1 MTVATVTNVRIP
13 IPPVR
18 LGDDVVALAGEYA
31 GGVRTPVEP
40 RDAATVMLL
49 RPGPTGTPEVYL
61 LRRQLTMG
69 FAAGM
74 AVFPGGGV
82 DVRDAELPDSCW
94 SGPSAGE
101 WARRLGV
108 EETRARALVAAAV
121 RETFEE
127 CGVLL
132 AGASG
137 DAVVDDVSGDEW
149 EADRAALESRA
160 LSLTELLT
168 RRGLVLRTDL
178 LAPWAAWTTPIFE
191 PKRFAT
197 WFFVARLPEGQVTR
211 DVSTESSSVLW
222 LGADEAVDQVEA
234 GELAMMPP
242 TYLNCLEVASIG
254 SEDEVLADAA
264 ERTLTMFTP
273 AVTAIDGGHT
283 LSMMPMH
290 EKLMSGRRRP

>member
-1 MTVATVTNVRIP
+1 MRIP

-18 LGDDVVALAGEYA
+18 LGDDIVALAGEYA
-31 GGVRTPVEP
+31 EGVRTPVEP
-40 RDAATVMLL
+40 RDAATVLLL
-49 RPGPTGTPEVYL
+49 RPGSASGPEVYL

-94 SGPSAGE
+94 AGPSAGE

-108 EETRARALVAAAV
+108 EESRARALVAAAV

-132 AGASG
+132 AGTSA
-137 DAVVDDVSGDEW
+137 DAVVDDVSGSEW
-149 EADRAALESRA
+149 EADRVALESRA

-178 LAPWAAWTTPIFE
+178 LAPWAAWTTPVFE

-197 WFFVARLPEGQVTR
+197 WFFVARLPEGQLTR
-211 DVSTESSSVLW
+211 DVSSESSSVLW
-222 LGADEAVDQVEA
+222 LGVADAVAQVEA

-264 ERTLTMFTP
+264 GRTLTMFTP

-290 EKLMSGRRRP
+290 EKLMSGRGRS

>member
-1 MTVATVTNVRIP
+1 MTSVRIP

-18 LGDDVVALAGEYA
+18 LGDDIVALAGEYA
-31 GGVRTPVEP
+31 EGVRTPVEP
-40 RDAATVMLL
+40 RDAATVLLL
-49 RPGPTGTPEVYL
+49 RPGSASGPEVYL

-94 SGPSAGE
+94 AGPSAGE

-108 EETRARALVAAAV
+108 EESRARALVAAAV

-132 AGASG
+132 AGTSA
-137 DAVVDDVSGDEW
+137 DAVVDDVSGSEW
-149 EADRAALESRA
+149 EADRVALESRA

-178 LAPWAAWTTPIFE
+178 LAPWAAWTTPVFE

-197 WFFVARLPEGQVTR
+197 WFFVARLPEGQLTR
-211 DVSTESSSVLW
+211 DVSSESSSVLW
-222 LGADEAVDQVEA
+222 LGVADAVAQVEA

-264 ERTLTMFTP
+264 GRTLTMFTP

-290 EKLMSGRRRP
+290 EKLMSGRGRS

>member
-1 MTVATVTNVRIP
+1 M
-13 IPPVR
+13 
-18 LGDDVVALAGEYA
+18 AGEYA
-31 GGVRTPVEP
+31 EGVRTPVEP
-40 RDAATVMLL
+40 RDAATVLLL
-49 RPGPTGTPEVYL
+49 RPGSASGPEVYL

-94 SGPSAGE
+94 AGPSAGE

-108 EETRARALVAAAV
+108 EESRARALVAAAV

-132 AGASG
+132 AGTSA
-137 DAVVDDVSGDEW
+137 DAVVDDVSGSEW
-149 EADRAALESRA
+149 EADRVALESRA

-178 LAPWAAWTTPIFE
+178 LAPWAAWTTPVFE

-197 WFFVARLPEGQVTR
+197 WFFVARLPEGQLTR
-211 DVSTESSSVLW
+211 DVSSESSSVLW
-222 LGADEAVDQVEA
+222 LGVADAVAQVEA

-264 ERTLTMFTP
+264 GRTLTMFTP

-290 EKLMSGRRRP
+290 EKLMSGRGRS

>member
-1 MTVATVTNVRIP
+1 MTSVRIP

-31 GGVRTPVEP
+31 EGVRTPAEP
-40 RDAATVMLL
+40 RDAATVLLL
-49 RPGPTGTPEVYL
+49 RPGSGLGSGSGPEVYL
-61 LRRQLTMG
+61 LRRQMTMG

-82 DVRDAELPDSCW
+82 DVRDAELPDDCW
-94 SGPSAGE
+94 SGPSAAE

-108 EETRARALVAAAV
+108 DESRARALVAAAV

-132 AGASG
+132 AGESG
-137 DAVVDDVSGDEW
+137 DAVVDDVSGADW
-149 EADRAALESRA
+149 EADRVALESRSV
-160 LSLTELLT
+160 SLTELLT

-178 LAPWAAWTTPIFE
+178 LAPWAAWTTPVFE
-191 PKRFAT
+191 PKRYAT

-211 DVSTESSSVLW
+211 DVSSESSSVLW
-222 LGADEAVDQVEA
+222 LGTGEAAAQVEA

-242 TYLNCLEVASIG
+242 TYLNCLEVASLG

-264 ERTLTMFTP
+264 GRTLTMFTP
-273 AVTAIDGGHT
+273 EVTDRDGGHS
-283 LSMMPMH
+283 LSMMPRH
-290 EKLMSGRRRP
+290 AALVAGRGRS

>member
-1 MTVATVTNVRIP
+1 MTNVRIP

-18 LGDDVVALAGEYA
+18 LGDDIVALAGEYA
-31 GGVRTPVEP
+31 EGVRTPVEP
-40 RDAATVMLL
+40 RDAATVLLL
-49 RPGPTGTPEVYL
+49 RPGSSSGPEVYL

-82 DVRDAELPDSCW
+82 DVRDAELPDACW
-94 SGPSAGE
+94 AGPSASE

-108 EETRARALVAAAV
+108 DESRARALVAAAV

-132 AGASG
+132 AGASA
-137 DAVVDDVSGDEW
+137 DAVVSDVSGADW
-149 EADRAALESRA
+149 EADRVALESRS

-178 LAPWAAWTTPIFE
+178 LAPWAAWTTPVFE

-211 DVSTESSSVLW
+211 DVSSESSSVHW
-222 LGADEAVDQVEA
+222 LSAAEAVDQVEA

-254 SEDEVLADAA
+254 SEDDVLSAAA
-264 ERTLTMFTP
+264 ERELTMFTP
-273 AVTAIDGGHT
+273 AVTAVDGGHA
-283 LSMMPMH
+283 LSMMPLH
-290 EKLMSGRRRP
+290 ASLVAGRGRS

>member
-1 MTVATVTNVRIP
+1 M
-13 IPPVR
+13 
-18 LGDDVVALAGEYA
+18 ALAGEYA
-31 GGVRTPVEP
+31 EGVRTPVEP
-40 RDAATVMLL
+40 RDAATVLLL
-49 RPGPTGTPEVYL
+49 RPGSASGPEVYL

-94 SGPSAGE
+94 AGPSAGE

-108 EETRARALVAAAV
+108 EESRARALVAAAV

-132 AGASG
+132 AGTSA
-137 DAVVDDVSGDEW
+137 DAVVDDVSGSEW
-149 EADRAALESRA
+149 EADRVALESRA

-178 LAPWAAWTTPIFE
+178 LAPWAAWTTPVFE

-197 WFFVARLPEGQVTR
+197 WFFVARLPEGQLTR
-211 DVSTESSSVLW
+211 DVSSESSSVLW
-222 LGADEAVDQVEA
+222 LGVADAVAQVEA

-264 ERTLTMFTP
+264 GRTLTMFTP

-290 EKLMSGRRRP
+290 EKLMSGRGRS